1 MNTIFK
7 LIILKTVIKYKPI
20 VKSHLFSATSL
31 KLLEYSCNHLLI
43 CDENLSLKYVKNV
56 NTSEDK
62 NKVTEVYKAFSLGLT
77 VKIKYN

>member
-1 MNTIFK
+1 MNFK

-20 VKSHLFSATSL
+20 VKSHLFSVTSL

-43 CDENLSLKYVKNV
+43 FDENLSLKYVKNV

-62 NKVTEVYKAFSLGLT
+62 KRLQRY
-77 VKIKYN
+77 I